1 MFSLTSLKKRKLEIE
16 SELELAQVKY
26 EEARHEEINFK
37 QKTEEVDKT
46 ITLLKEKLD
55 TEKRA
60 AEKRRQL
67 LSLLGP
73 NSNENQEKVFFL
85 RAYSCFKYYFYYIKK
100 SFFFYLPN

>member
-1 MFSLTSLKKRKLEIE
+1 ME

-37 QKTEEVDKT
+37 QKTEEIDKT
-46 ITLLKEKLD
+46 ITLLKEKLED
-55 TEKRA
+55 EKRA

-73 NSNENQEKVFFL
+73 NSKENQEKVLCL
-85 RAYSCFKYYFYYIKK
+85 RAH
-100 SFFFYLPN
+100 